1 MRKLFLVAVA
11 AMMLAGCGKEG
22 YDWGSKE
29 EPQTGNE
36 YGKVTLSVNEGN
48 TVYVKSESITEA
60 NGDYLVETL
69 NSSSVQVS
77 ALSGTYSNLKGQT
90 ITVPVGSYTITSQN
104 ITASQAEAAYEGMGA
119 AHYFGKS
126 SFAVSASATP
136 SNVSV
141 ICTMANAKVTFD
153 YDETFTNM
161 FNMASSTQVP
171 TIVATPSNSL
181 TAGRSVT
188 FTGDVNHDGKAA
200 YFTVASTGTTL
211 SFTITAAR
219 LSDGVVKSY
228 TSTTPVSLAAKTWHK
243 VKIAASSNNGQAQIT
258 INVDG
263 TIIEAEEEITVD
275 PYAVAGN

>member
-1 MRKLFLVAVA
+1 MVAVA

-48 TVYVKSESITEA
+48 TVYVKSENITEA
-60 NGDYLVETL
+60 GGDYLVETL
-69 NSSSVQVS
+69 NSSSVAVS
-77 ALSGTYSNLKGQT
+77 ALSGTYSSLKGQT

-104 ITASQAEAAYEGMGA
+104 MTASQAETENSGMGA
-119 AHYFGKS
+119 AHYFGTG

-141 ICTMANAKVTFD
+141 TCTMANAKVTFD
-153 YDETFTNM
+153 YDETFTDM
-161 FNMASSTQVP
+161 FNMASATQVP

-181 TAGRSVT
+181 SGSRSVT
-188 FTGDVNHDGKAA
+188 FSGDVNHESDAS
-200 YFTVASTGTTL
+200 YFTVASNGTTL

-228 TSTTPVSLAAKTWHK
+228 TSTTPVTLAAKTWHK

-263 TIIEAEEEITVD
+263 TISEAEEEITVD